1 MLFADAEGFWKT
13 PNLYDVFGAAGF
25 VVGVTSIWTSWWLAR
40 QDIRRRIEEAR
51 RAALGL
57 VDRVTT
63 ALVQTELSESLR
75 CLRDARDAIRR
86 RDWVKA
92 TVRMDDVEHYLSR
105 VQGNDRFTSDEA
117 DLLQRATD
125 DLTVLSRRIGKL
137 GSSSARK
144 DISPES
150 KDMLERLITAI
161 GRIDARLRGRLL
173 EGDHV

>member
-1 MLFADAEGFWKT
+1 
-13 PNLYDVFGAAGF
+13 
-25 VVGVTSIWTSWWLAR
+25 
-40 QDIRRRIEEAR
+40 
-51 RAALGL
+51 
-57 VDRVTT
+57 
-63 ALVQTELSESLR
+63 
-75 CLRDARDAIRR
+75 
-86 RDWVKA
+86 
-92 TVRMDDVEHYLSR
+92 MDDVEHYLSR